1 MNIEDYMRPI
11 THAAR
16 VVKAA
21 LPPGHGLELA
31 DLVQI
36 GAERVLRYL
45 AGTDG
50 TSYTL
55 AFVCARQGMIREAR
69 LWSGRSG
76 HGTRRKT
83 VDDPIFVGYD
93 DERDDGADW
102 LRRCTVPNLEAWIDL
117 VRALFSLNSTK
128 AAAWYGR
135 HVLGQSS
142 AEISRGI
149 GVTASDIVQHRQ
161 DAELRVNAR
170 MRADRWAPLG
180 PRPREPAPLDNPA
193 VARAAA
199 LYAQGRSFHGI
210 ASELDCAPSTARLL
224 VMRSG
229 VPLRERRPFRPRPRR
244 PAPARD
250 GLALAS

>member
-1 MNIEDYMRPI
+1 MNIEPYMPAI
-11 THAAR
+11 SNAAR
-16 VVKAA
+16 IVKAA

-45 AGTDG
+45 SGTDG
-50 TSYTL
+50 TCYAL
-55 AFVCARQGMIREAR
+55 AFVCAKQGMFHEAR
-69 LWSGRSG
+69 LWSGRSR
-76 HGTRRKT
+76 HGTQRKT
-83 VDDPIFVGYD
+83 FTDPVFVEYEA
-93 DERDDGADW
+93 ERDDVCDW
-102 LRRCTVPNLEAWIDL
+102 FKRCTSPNIEAWIDL

-128 AAAWYGR
+128 AAAWYGH
-135 HVLGQSS
+135 HVLGESS
-142 AEISRGI
+142 AEIGRGI

-180 PRPREPAPLDNPA
+180 PRPAEPTPLDDPQ

-199 LYAQGRSFHGI
+199 LYAQGCTFQRI

-229 VPLRERRPFRPRPRR
+229 VPLREQRPFRARPRR
-244 PAPARD
+244 RMEAR
-250 GLALAS
+250 

>member
-1 MNIEDYMRPI
+1 VNIEPYMPAI
-11 THAAR
+11 SNAAR

-45 AGTDG
+45 SGTDG

-55 AFVCARQGMIREAR
+55 AFVCAKQGMFREAR
-69 LWSGRSG
+69 LWSGRCG
-76 HGTRRKT
+76 HGTQRKT
-83 VDDPIFVGYD
+83 VTDPVFVEYD
-93 DERDDGADW
+93 DERDDPIDW
-102 LRRCTVPNLEAWIDL
+102 LKRCTSPNLEAWIDL

-128 AAAWYGR
+128 AAAWYGH

-142 AEISRGI
+142 AEIGRGI

-180 PRPREPAPLDNPA
+180 PRQPEPRPLDDPQ

-199 LYAQGRSFHGI
+199 LYAQGLTFHGI
-210 ASELDCAPSTARLL
+210 AGEMGCAPSTARLL

-229 VPLRERRPFRPRPRR
+229 VPLRERRPFRARPRR
-244 PAPARD
+244 RMEAR
-250 GLALAS
+250 